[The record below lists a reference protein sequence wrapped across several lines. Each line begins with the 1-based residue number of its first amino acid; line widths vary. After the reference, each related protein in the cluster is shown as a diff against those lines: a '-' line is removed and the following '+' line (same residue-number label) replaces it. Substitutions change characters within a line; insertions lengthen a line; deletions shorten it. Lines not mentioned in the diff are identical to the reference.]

1 MCLLEHVKL
10 QNSAEIPLYRLA
22 EKMRFHGKKSV
33 SEVFADWRLACKG
46 ITKRGS
52 IPERYLA
59 KGATD
64 E

>member
-1 MCLLEHVKL
+1 
-10 QNSAEIPLYRLA
+10 
-22 EKMRFHGKKSV
+22 MRFHGKKSV